1 MTPTSIC
8 NGALTY
14 LSFLAVGTSCG
25 WFVVNGL
32 YNLVANEPKIANGGQ
47 TLGEINR
54 NGSIAS
60 LVLCAFFSL
69 YPFFCGKISNCVQK
83 WSSTGLILLSL
94 ASLALL
100 AVSWEVPAVVQLCG
114 VLGTIVGNGSIL
126 LLFPLIATNYS
137 GWLVAPLRAG
147 TDLSSMIS
155 AFLAE
160 AQSSNGV
167 DKRYPTWLLFTFYTA
182 ISCVGLLAWCMILKY
197 KIGLRC
203 ISEDTVAKS
212 EQSEEERDVEAVST
226 VPSLSN
232 KSLQEFSNSNAHGSK
247 GITELIQVSLQSF
260 ACPRELLWPVVM
272 ATVTQITQ
280 WSILGTIGEIGA
292 EMCDAQSCSG
302 TSGRFVF
309 RLSLTLSQVL
319 VPGGSLLSSLGT
331 CPRSIFYLLCI
342 LQYLSC
348 FAVCAATGGLWRS
361 FWSSEA
367 GQALFISSYALSGML
382 EGYVITMTYRYI
394 GDAESIPLAK
404 RHSAGALLGIATVIL
419 VATFA
424 FSLGVAV
431 SDGQIACTDP

>member
-1 MTPTSIC
+1 M
-8 NGALTY
+8 
-14 LSFLAVGTSCG
+14 
-25 WFVVNGL
+25 
-32 YNLVANEPKIANGGQ
+32 K
-47 TLGEINR
+47 TLGKLTAFKKVEKT
-54 NGSIAS
+54 SFVSA
-60 LVLCAFFSL
+60 LVES
-69 YPFFCGKISNCVQK
+69 
-83 WSSTGLILLSL
+83 
-94 ASLALL
+94 
-100 AVSWEVPAVVQLCG
+100 
-114 VLGTIVGNGSIL
+114 
-126 LLFPLIATNYS
+126 
-137 GWLVAPLRAG
+137 R
-147 TDLSSMIS
+147 
-155 AFLAE
+155 
-160 AQSSNGV
+160 
-167 DKRYPTWLLFTFYTA
+167 WLLFTFYTA

-197 KIGLRC
+197 KIGLRS

-232 KSLQEFSNSNAHGSK
+232 KSLQEFSNSNTHGCK

-361 FWSSEA
+361 FWSSDSRA
-367 GQALFISSYALSGML
+367 SSLHFLICTVWNAWGLRDHNDIQIHWRCRVHTTCQKTQCRRPARHRDRDPSGNFCILSRRSCQRWTDCL
-382 EGYVITMTYRYI
+382 YRSLI
-394 GDAESIPLAK
+394 CL
-404 RHSAGALLGIATVIL
+404 RL
-419 VATFA
+419 V
-424 FSLGVAV
+424 L
-431 SDGQIACTDP
+431 